1 MAWHGMGSDGMGWRV
16 YVFGV
21 HDIMLPCYCMV
32 RVCHFG
38 LRVGGVYTS
47 DFLIQSS
54 ILLIRYRVYWIREST
69 TTYKVSMSNCFLPEI
84 Q

>member
-32 RVCHFG
+32 QVCHFG

-47 DFLIQSS
+47 DFFIAVVNLTDQIQRV
-54 ILLIRYRVYWIREST
+54 LDTRVYHHT
-69 TTYKVSMSNCFLPEI
+69 
-84 Q
+84 